1 MSDEMEYLDD
11 APPPDA
17 DMTIMETFIAIIT
30 KPNKETFDRIAAQPG
45 ATMGKGFL
53 WAFVGILLSSFLTS
67 IAQMISFSTQADVLK
82 DLLPPDLAPL
92 LDAGAG
98 ASISF
103 VTLLCTI
110 PFAAAF
116 GVFFFMIGVALV
128 QWVAKLF
135 GGTGT
140 FEKLFYSFSVI
151 LVPVAVVSGGLALL
165 SAIPFIGL
173 CFGIISFGLVIYQI
187 ILQVLA
193 VQAVNDLDTG
203 KAVGAV
209 ILPGLL
215 MFLFV
220 CCCVILF
227 GTLAASVMGDVFNEI
242 GSGLY

>member
-1 MSDEMEYLDD
+1 MSDEMEYLND
-11 APPPDA
+11 APPPSA
-17 DMTIMETFIAIIT
+17 DMTIMEIFIAIIT
-30 KPNKETFDRIAAQPG
+30 KPNKETFYQIATHPD
-45 ATMGKGFL
+45 ATMGKGVL

-82 DLLPPDLAPL
+82 DFLPPDLAPL

-98 ASISF
+98 ASASF
-103 VTLLCTI
+103 ITLLCTI

-128 QWVAKLF
+128 QWAAKLF

-165 SAIPFIGL
+165 SAIPFVGL
-173 CFGIISFGLVIYQI
+173 CFGFISLGLVIYQI
-187 ILQVLA
+187 VLQVLA
-193 VQAVNDLDTG
+193 VQAVNNLDTG

-209 ILPGLL
+209 MLPGLL
-215 MFLFV
+215 MFIIL
-220 CCCVILF
+220 CCCAVLF
-227 GTLAASVMGDVFNEI
+227 GTLMASTMGEVFNEI
-242 GSGLY
+242 NSGLY